1 MPIKNVYCLANP
13 CRAIVP
19 GGTDIRRNN
28 CNVKS
33 IAPRRT
39 VINNLILTTTTH
51 ISQFAVKDIDAYKNS
66 KKLKEYQVEVVTFDG
81 ESETVYVEA
90 YNEDEA
96 SNIAAARVGNSDYTM
111 VYSYN

>member
-1 MPIKNVYCLANP
+1 M
-13 CRAIVP
+13 
-19 GGTDIRRNN
+19 
-28 CNVKS
+28 
-33 IAPRRT
+33 
-39 VINNLILTTTTH
+39 TH

-90 YNEDEA
+90 YNEAEA
-96 SNIAAARVGNSDYTM
+96 SNKAAAQVGNADYTM

>member
-1 MPIKNVYCLANP
+1 M
-13 CRAIVP
+13 
-19 GGTDIRRNN
+19 
-28 CNVKS
+28 
-33 IAPRRT
+33 
-39 VINNLILTTTTH
+39 TH

-90 YNEDEA
+90 HNEAEA
-96 SNIAAARVGNSDYTM
+96 SDIAAAHVGNADYTM

>member
-1 MPIKNVYCLANP
+1 MYCLANP

-39 VINNLILTTTTH
+39 VINNLILTTMTH

>member
-1 MPIKNVYCLANP
+1 M
-13 CRAIVP
+13 
-19 GGTDIRRNN
+19 
-28 CNVKS
+28 
-33 IAPRRT
+33 
-39 VINNLILTTTTH
+39 TH

-96 SNIAAARVGNSDYTM
+96 SNKAAAQVGNADYTM

>member
-1 MPIKNVYCLANP
+1 MPLSAD
-13 CRAIVP
+13 VP
-19 GGTDIRRNN
+19 AALMAFAPI

-39 VINNLILTTTTH
+39 VINNLILTTMTH

-81 ESETVYVEA
+81 ESVTVYVEA

-96 SNIAAARVGNSDYTM
+96 SCIAAEQVGDADYTM
-111 VYSYN
+111 VYAY

>member
-1 MPIKNVYCLANP
+1 MPLSAD
-13 CRAIVP
+13 VP
-19 GGTDIRRNN
+19 AALMAFAPI

-39 VINNLILTTTTH
+39 VINNLILTTMTH
-51 ISQFAVKDIDAYKNS
+51 IYQFAVKDFDAYENS
-66 KKLKEYQVEVVTFDG
+66 NELKEYQVEVVTFDG

-96 SNIAAARVGNSDYTM
+96 SCIAAEQVGDADYTM
-111 VYSYN
+111 VYAY